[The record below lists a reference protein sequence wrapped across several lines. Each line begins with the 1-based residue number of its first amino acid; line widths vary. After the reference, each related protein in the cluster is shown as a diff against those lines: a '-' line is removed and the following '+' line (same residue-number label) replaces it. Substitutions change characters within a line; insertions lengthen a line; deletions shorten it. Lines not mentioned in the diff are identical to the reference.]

1 MSERNYFEEITTA
14 IQSRYPSVSFEIEFE
29 SQHLLMRFD
38 NGFQKDY
45 TFYLGVE
52 KGITQSTIGASL
64 KVDSKEKYYF
74 WSLLNDL
81 YKSEGPE
88 LEWTLK
94 FLIENMEIIL
104 NHRTRIIQRK
114 GWINMIFTLEY
125 YKDGD
130 WKSLGS
136 TMAFRY
142 SHFKFPKL
150 EKGQKE
156 KMWY

>member
-1 MSERNYFEEITTA
+1 MQNQSLLYEIIGVLEKRFSIRLEYA
-14 IQSRYPSVSFEIEFE
+14 ISKDGLV
-29 SQHLLMRFD
+29 FD
-38 NGFQKDY
+38 FSNGLQKDY
-45 TFYLGVE
+45 SFYAWVSPS
-52 KGITQSTIGASL
+52 ITQSTIGASL
-64 KVDSKEKYYF
+64 KVDSKEKYCF
-74 WSLLNDL
+74 WSSLNDL
-81 YKSEGPE
+81 YGSEGPE

-142 SHFKFPKL
+142 SHFKFPKMD
-150 EKGQKE
+150 KGQKE
-156 KMWY
+156 KVWY